1 MWNFGTMH
9 HQGPKDSRS
18 QSKPGAPF
26 LASLARSGAFS
37 PTAEDTPS
45 APDTPWI
52 PNAALPP
59 VHPDSINSIVRKT
72 LLATP
77 EFPRLY
83 ADLVLST
90 RPNSAEAK
98 ILRPKYQ
105 KILHRINLMQNRN
118 SCTHI
123 KISGVRCGSPSLRG
137 QQFCYYH
144 QRMHRGVRTP
154 PQSRLHPL
162 ACIEDKESIQAAL
175 AEVINALL
183 RNTIDMKRAT
193 LILRALH
200 IAVKNDARASV
211 KAQASNIV
219 KEVPEYDEIAPTRMG
234 DGLIDLEV
242 PFEASFGQDPRASK
256 PQLSY
261 QTPEEF
267 EKQRNEMIANYYG
280 FPTVEAHAAA
290 KKNGWTPYTQA
301 QENAKKA
308 EPTTAHDEESPRR
321 DSLSG
326 CPGGPAVSVRSAVAP
341 SAVTPHNVTKL
352 AAKSAPSSPASNP
365 ANSGALSPQR
375 KPPVPVKEV
384 PASLKQVK
392 AANAAPHNRTSSDGE
407 L

>member
-9 HQGPKDSRS
+9 HQSPKNSDTQREPSD
-18 QSKPGAPF
+18 
-26 LASLARSGAFS
+26 AS
-37 PTAEDTPS
+37 S
-45 APDTPWI
+45 APATPWI
-52 PNAALPP
+52 PNSALPP
-59 VHPDSINSIVRKT
+59 VHPESLNSIVRKT

-83 ADLVLST
+83 ADMVLST

-105 KILHRINLMQNRN
+105 QILHRINLMENRK

-183 RNTIDMKRAT
+183 RNTIEMKRAT
-193 LILRALH
+193 LIIRALH

-211 KAQASNIV
+211 RVSEREMV
-219 KEVPEYDEIAPTRMG
+219 KEVPEYDETAPSHIA
-234 DGLIDLEV
+234 DGLIDLDV
-242 PFEASFGQDPRASK
+242 PFEASYGQDPRATR
-256 PQLSY
+256 PQRSY
-261 QTPEEF
+261 KTPEQF
-267 EKQRNEMIANYYG
+267 EKERNETIANYYG
-280 FPTVEAHAAA
+280 FPTAEAHAAA
-290 KKNGWTPYTQA
+290 KEKGWTPYTQA
-301 QENAKKA
+301 QEAARKA
-308 EPTTAHDEESPRR
+308 EPTTAREESPRR

-341 SAVTPHNVTKL
+341 SALTPHNVTK
-352 AAKSAPSSPASNP
+352 PSASN
-365 ANSGALSPQR
+365 ASNSGANSAPR
-375 KPPVPVKEV
+375 KPPMPAKEAPTSV
-384 PASLKQVK
+384 QQAK
-392 AANAAPHNRTSSDGE
+392 AVNAARPSAPRSNMV
-407 L
+407 

>member
-1 MWNFGTMH
+1 
-9 HQGPKDSRS
+9 
-18 QSKPGAPF
+18 
-26 LASLARSGAFS
+26 
-37 PTAEDTPS
+37 
-45 APDTPWI
+45 
-52 PNAALPP
+52 
-59 VHPDSINSIVRKT
+59 
-72 LLATP
+72 
-77 EFPRLY
+77 
-83 ADLVLST
+83 
-90 RPNSAEAK
+90 
-98 ILRPKYQ
+98 
-105 KILHRINLMQNRN
+105 
-118 SCTHI
+118 
-123 KISGVRCGSPSLRG
+123 
-137 QQFCYYH
+137 
-144 QRMHRGVRTP
+144 MHRGVRTP

-341 SAVTPHNVTKL
+341 SALTPHNVTK
-352 AAKSAPSSPASNP
+352 SAASNP
-365 ANSGALSPQR
+365 TSSGANSAPR
-375 KPPVPVKEV
+375 KPPTPVQE
-384 PASLKQVK
+384 SLPKKMK
-392 AANAAPHNRTSSDGE
+392 AGMHANP
-407 L
+407 